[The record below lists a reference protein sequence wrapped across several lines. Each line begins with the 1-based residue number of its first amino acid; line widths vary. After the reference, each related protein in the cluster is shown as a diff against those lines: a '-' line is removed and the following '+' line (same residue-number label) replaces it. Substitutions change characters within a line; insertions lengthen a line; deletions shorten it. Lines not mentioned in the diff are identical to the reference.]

1 MIEEND
7 EEKIIKIKTEN
18 NNKYGNYKKLYIS
31 KKTNLPTKMEILD
44 INENITVYILYKEIE
59 INKTSKEE
67 ILGK

>member
-67 ILGK
+67 ILGR